1 MNEIFTGDM
10 GSMNMNFGLRFPC
23 VQDSIK
29 KGLMF
34 LEGNLVSRDLRRFKD
49 G

>member
-1 MNEIFTGDM
+1 
-10 GSMNMNFGLRFPC
+10 MNMNFGLRFAS
-23 VQDSIK
+23 VQGSIK

-34 LEGNLVSRDLRRFKD
+34 SEGNLVSIDLRTFKD